1 MIKLKNVNT
10 LFLNKIYERKKVILW
25 YCLSI
30 SVSKGEV
37 NYRGRKMLTDTIQ
50 ISGLPE
56 TVIQGVSERAR
67 AVGTTAEE
75 YVRYLIEEDLSS
87 SSLNLRVLFAPV
99 REQIKESG
107 TSDDELTELLEEARE
122 EVFQKNQDKK

>member
-1 MIKLKNVNT
+1 
-10 LFLNKIYERKKVILW
+10 
-25 YCLSI
+25 
-30 SVSKGEV
+30 
-37 NYRGRKMLTDTIQ
+37 MLTDTIQ

-56 TVIQGVSERAR
+56 TVIQGVSERAK

-87 SSLNLRVLFAPV
+87 SSLNLRVLFAPI

-107 TSDDELTELLEEARE
+107 TSDDELIELLEEARE

>member
-1 MIKLKNVNT
+1 
-10 LFLNKIYERKKVILW
+10 
-25 YCLSI
+25 
-30 SVSKGEV
+30 
-37 NYRGRKMLTDTIQ
+37 MLTDTIQ

-56 TVIQGVSERAR
+56 TVIQGVSDRAK

-107 TSDDELTELLEEARE
+107 TSNDELYRVNVVMRQPNADFIDSSSSR
-122 EVFQKNQDKK
+122 KKPF

>member
-1 MIKLKNVNT
+1 
-10 LFLNKIYERKKVILW
+10 
-25 YCLSI
+25 
-30 SVSKGEV
+30 
-37 NYRGRKMLTDTIQ
+37 MLTDTIQ

-56 TVIQGVSERAR
+56 TVIQGVSDRAK

-75 YVRYLIEEDLSS
+75 YVRYLIEDLSS

-107 TSDDELTELLEEARE
+107 ISERELTELLEEARE
-122 EVFQKNQDKK
+122 EVFQKNRDTK